1 MFTDT
6 HCHMSMIKNR
16 GYDVASLINELVDS
30 SVPFVLDIGTDA
42 NDLPLHIDFI
52 SNLIEKNIEEKN
64 KKKAYDMFYFSAGI
78 WPDRDAILN
87 RDFYLKELEKNVL
100 AYRDTHKICA
110 IGECGLDRNWNKAD
124 EKGLIDGK
132 NAQEILSSEEEL
144 FEMQIELAQK
154 LGLPVIV
161 HSRDAAVETYNCIK
175 NCNWNNGV
183 IHCYSYGKKEAKMFL
198 DLGWYISLSGSITYA
213 KKSQIDATKE
223 LVQYIPQDLLLLE
236 TDAPYLAPVP
246 LRGKV
251 NTPVL
256 VRHVY
261 DFVSSMLGIESSALA
276 EIILANTKKLFC
288 G

>member
-1 MFTDT
+1 
-6 HCHMSMIKNR
+6 MSMIKER
-16 GYDVASLINELVDS
+16 GYDMTTLINELVDV

-52 SNLIEKNIEEKN
+52 SKLIEDNIDAKN
-64 KKKAYDMFYFSAGI
+64 KKKANDMFYFSAGI

-87 RDFYLKELEKNVL
+87 RDTVLKDLEKNIL
-100 AYRDTHKICA
+100 TYKDTHNICA
-110 IGECGLDRNWNKAD
+110 LGECGLDRNWNKAD
-124 EKGLIDGK
+124 DSGLIDSK
-132 NAQEILSSEEEL
+132 SAQEILTGEEEL
-144 FEMQIELAQK
+144 FEMQIELAKK
-154 LGLPVIV
+154 LDLPVIV

-213 KKSQIDATKE
+213 KKSHIDATKE
-223 LVQYIPQDLLLLE
+223 LINYIPKDLLLLE

-261 DFVSSMLGIESSALA
+261 EFVSSMLDIESDRLA
-276 EIILANTKKLFC
+276 EIVLANTKKLFC